1 MGALKIQLPNIPEG
15 EKTFVVLQLLE
26 IIEQLLVANQ
36 LQAEENQLL
45 KDEIARLKGHKP
57 KPIIKPSKLEKDA
70 DADDEK
76 EKSSSGSDPG
86 PTREA
91 KPLR

>member
-1 MGALKIQLPNIPEG
+1 MGSLKTQIPNIPEG
-15 EKTFVVLQLLE
+15 EKTFVVLQLIE
-26 IIEQLLVANQ
+26 IIEQLLVVNQ

-45 KDEIARLKGHKP
+45 KDEIARLKGLKP

-76 EKSSSGSDPG
+76 E
-86 PTREA
+86 
-91 KPLR
+91 